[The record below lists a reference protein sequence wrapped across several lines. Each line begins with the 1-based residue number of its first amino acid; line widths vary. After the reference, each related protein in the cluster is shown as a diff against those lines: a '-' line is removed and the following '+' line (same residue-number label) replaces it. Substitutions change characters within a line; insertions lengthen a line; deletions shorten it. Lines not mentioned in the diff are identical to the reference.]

1 MRRRSVNRAGLTA
14 LLPIV
19 PGRESEL
26 GSLVAG
32 LPGGEES
39 PFARLESTHFARLV
53 VLPRQSYPV
62 AKKPDNLPACLL
74 FATEFDISPAG
85 YLDLLCARIPAEA
98 ESIFR
103 HCSGYPG
110 VSAPRYFKRWIFDHR
125 VKAGFSV
132 HGNAHATVDR
142 IRHSLALREQLI
154 AFAMKTRDDDPAT
167 LLQSWQDEGW
177 SAAPARPRAYDG
189 EALVAGQRPTPSG
202 GATPVRQDD
211 LQGNI
216 LCGYG
221 RKYGHGVYLFAT
233 VDDPATARAWIGAQ
247 AASVTTAR
255 PWPTP
260 PRDTLNLAF
269 THAGLRRLEVDEEIL
284 GPSPAEFQDGMRK
297 RAVQLGDTGPS
308 DPQEWQPGLAGAH
321 VLVTVMARN
330 ASARDE
336 RMHELEQELRGAGF
350 SVDAVQR
357 TAFNEDGDEPFGFRD
372 GISQPSIRDPK
383 AGRTRRNGDG
393 IPVRPGEFVLGYED
407 EGGCL
412 AVWPGKRSEFGR
424 NGSYLV
430 VRKLAQDVEGF
441 WSFMKDQAGPDR
453 GRQQWL
459 ASKIVGRWPDGTP
472 MALSPDLPGG
482 ARDREAQNDFGYA
495 DDARGLRCPVGAH
508 IRRTNPRDALDS
520 HGRLSR
526 RHRILRRGMPLEGED
541 GLMFACYQASIARQ
555 FEFVQELWCGDGSA
569 FGLGDDADFLVGPE
583 EGKMTVQG
591 HPPTLLPLKRFV
603 TMRGGDYFFAP
614 GIATLHTIGL
624 GPEGSRG

>member
-14 LLPIV
+14 LLPIASDKA
-19 PGRESEL
+19 EEAL
-26 GSLVAG
+26 GALVER
-32 LPGGEES
+32 LPGGEQS
-39 PFARLESTHFARLV
+39 PFARLECTHFARLLV
-53 VLPRQSYPV
+53 VPAR
-62 AKKPDNLPACLL
+62 AEADNLPACLL
-74 FATEFDISPAG
+74 FASEFDISPAG
-85 YLDLLCARIPAEA
+85 YLDLLCERMPAEA

-110 VSAPRYFKRWIFDHR
+110 VSAPRYFQRWIFDHR
-125 VKAGFSV
+125 VRAGFSV
-132 HGNAHATVDR
+132 HGNEHATVDR

-167 LLQSWQDEGW
+167 LLQRWQAEGW
-177 SAAPARPRAYDG
+177 SAPPAPARAYDG
-189 EALVAGQRPTPSG
+189 EALVAGRRPTRSG

-221 RKYGHGVYLFAT
+221 YKYGHGAYLFAT
-233 VDDPATARAWIGAQ
+233 ADDPATARAWIGAQ
-247 AASVTTAR
+247 AARVTTAR
-255 PWPTP
+255 PWSMP

-269 THAGLRRLEVDEEIL
+269 THTGLRRLEVDEAIL
-284 GPSPAEFQDGMRK
+284 RLFPDEFKAGMAA
-297 RAVQLGDTGPS
+297 RAAKLGDTGPS
-308 DPQEWQPGLAGAH
+308 EPKEWQVGLAGAH
-321 VLVTVMARN
+321 VLVTVMARS
-330 ASARDE
+330 AAARDT
-336 RMHELEQELRGAGF
+336 RVPELALELLDAGF
-350 SVDAVQR
+350 SVDAVQM
-357 TAFNEDGDEPFGFRD
+357 TAFGADGDEPFGFRD
-372 GISQPSIRDPK
+372 GISQPPIRDPK
-383 AGRTRRNGDG
+383 AGRTRRDGDG
-393 IPVRPGEFVLGYED
+393 APVHPGEFVLGYED

-412 AVWPGKRSEFGR
+412 AVGPGEFGR

-430 VRKLAQDVEGF
+430 VRKLAQDVDGF
-441 WSFMKDQAGPDR
+441 WSFMREQAGPDR
-453 GRQQWL
+453 GRQEWL

-482 ARDREAQNDFGYA
+482 TRDREAQNNFGYA

-508 IRRTNPRDALDS
+508 IRRTNPRDALDP

-526 RHRILRRGMPLEGED
+526 RHRIIRRGMPLEDED
-541 GLMFACYQASIARQ
+541 GLMFACYQASIERQ

-591 HPPTLLPLKRFV
+591 NPPTLLPLKRFV